1 MEKKAD
7 EYCEKILIVLMMS
20 NEKIR
25 FNELYRTLNKFGVK
39 MSKPTLIEHLNHLV
53 AQELVQ
59 REEEDKQKVTYV
71 TNWSRFKQVKKAKE
85 LNQLTLQQIKIEKTF
100 KERGLEAQTA
110 FTTAMLTIGELFY
123 LKLQILDILE
133 PENKLHNYFSYTFIR
148 RLFNLYAAWLIDS
161 CKESKENSQKVLK
174 SLNKMI
180 KGLQGSFFDVDQEAK
195 SHGPKNAKNSLLDL

>member
-1 MEKKAD
+1 MERRAD
-7 EYCEKILIVLMMS
+7 QYCEKILIVLMMS
-20 NEKIR
+20 DEKIR
-25 FNELYRTLNKFGVK
+25 FNELHRKLKKFGVK

-53 AQELVQ
+53 EKELIL

-71 TNWSRFKQVKKAKE
+71 TNWNRFKQVKKAKK
-85 LNQLTLQQIKIEKTF
+85 LNQLTLQQIKMEKTF

-123 LKLQILDILE
+123 LKLQVLDITE

-148 RLFNLYAAWLIDS
+148 RLFNLYAVWLIDS
-161 CKESKENSQKVLK
+161 CKESQENSQKVIK

-180 KGLQGSFFDVDQEAK
+180 KGLQK
-195 SHGPKNAKNSLLDL
+195 LLCLWKMARS